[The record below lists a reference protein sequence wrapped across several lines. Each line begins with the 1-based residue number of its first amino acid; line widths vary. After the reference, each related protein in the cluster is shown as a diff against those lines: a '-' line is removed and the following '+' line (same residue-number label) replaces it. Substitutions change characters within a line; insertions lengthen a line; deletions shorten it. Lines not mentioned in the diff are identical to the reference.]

1 MISRNAVLFVLAGIG
16 CGVAI
21 ASLVNWSDRHNEMDY
36 VRSSPPGGDN
46 GPAVGS
52 LADRVATLEQALGA
66 EQQARQWLEEEILYL
81 GSELER
87 LAVPGVAT
95 APVAA
100 EAEPGITEPSPERPA
115 TRTRGVARDLAR
127 LVNSGFTQAEA
138 EWILRRESELQMQA
152 LRDRYEAERRG
163 EAPDYFS
170 GRDAAGD
177 VLRTELGDEAY
188 ERYLAANRR
197 SISVTVGSVLES
209 SPAQAAG
216 LVAGD
221 EIVSYDGRRVFDLS
235 DLTTLTKEGDP
246 GQTVVVD
253 ILRGGQ
259 PMQVVIP
266 RGPLGITGGRRY
278 AR

>member
-1 MISRNAVLFVLAGIG
+1 MT
-16 CGVAI
+16 VAI
-21 ASLVNWSDRHNEMDY
+21 AAAAALTMLAWPEGSHGPEANMPAASIESDAEMSVGALERRLHSLESAME
-36 VRSSPPGGDN
+36 
-46 GPAVGS
+46 
-52 LADRVATLEQALGA
+52 A
-66 EQQARQWLEEEILYL
+66 ERQARQWLEEEILFL

-87 LAVPGVAT
+87 LSVQGGADASTV
-95 APVAA
+95 
-100 EAEPGITEPSPERPA
+100 AEPDPGSSESAIERA
-115 TRTRGVARDLAR
+115 STRTRGVARDVAR
-127 LVNSGFTQAEA
+127 LVNTGFTQAEA

-152 LRDRYEAERRG
+152 LRERYEAERRG

-188 ERYLAANRR
+188 ARYLEANRR

-216 LVAGD
+216 LATGD
-221 EIVSYDGRRVFDLS
+221 EIVGYDGRRVFDLS
-235 DLTTLTKEGDP
+235 DLTTLTKEGEP

>member
-1 MISRNAVLFVLAGIG
+1 MPADSIG
-16 CGVAI
+16 NEAKMSVVALEKRLH
-21 ASLVNWSDRHNEMDY
+21 SLES
-36 VRSSPPGGDN
+36 
-46 GPAVGS
+46 A
-52 LADRVATLEQALGA
+52 LET
-66 EQQARQWLEEEILYL
+66 ERQARQWLEEELLYL

-87 LAVPGVAT
+87 LSMQGHADGQAATEPEPG
-95 APVAA
+95 AA
-100 EAEPGITEPSPERPA
+100 EPTPERTA
-115 TRTRGVARDLAR
+115 TRTRGIARDLAR
-127 LVNSGFTQAEA
+127 LVNAGFTQTEA
-138 EWILRRESELQMQA
+138 EWVLRRESELQMQA
-152 LRDRYEAERRG
+152 LRERYEAERRG

-188 ERYLAANRR
+188 ERYLEANRR

-221 EIVSYDGRRVFDLS
+221 EIVSYNGRRVFDLS
-235 DLTTLTKEGDP
+235 DLTTLTKEGEP
-246 GQTVVVD
+246 GQSVVVD

>member
-1 MISRNAVLFVLAGIG
+1 MISRNAAVFAFAGIA

-21 ASLVNWSDRHNEMDY
+21 AALRFWNDGYNETDY
-36 VRSSPPGGDN
+36 VRASPAGDN
-46 GPAVGS
+46 DGQPAGS
-52 LADRVATLEQALGA
+52 LAERVASLEQSLAA
-66 EQQARQWLEEEILYL
+66 ERQARQWLEEEILFL
-81 GSELER
+81 GSELQR
-87 LAVPGVAT
+87 LSAQGGADASTV
-95 APVAA
+95 
-100 EAEPGITEPSPERPA
+100 AEPGAGSSESAIERA
-115 TRTRGVARDLAR
+115 STRTRGVARDVAR
-127 LVNSGFTQAEA
+127 LVNTGFTQAEA

-152 LRDRYEAERRG
+152 LRERYEAERRG

-188 ERYLAANRR
+188 ERYLEANRR

-216 LVAGD
+216 LAAGD
-221 EIVSYDGRRVFDLS
+221 EIVGYDGRRVFDLS
-235 DLTTLTKEGDP
+235 DLTALTKEGEP

>member
-1 MISRNAVLFVLAGIG
+1 MT
-16 CGVAI
+16 VAI
-21 ASLVNWSDRHNEMDY
+21 AAAAALTMLAWPEGSHGPEANMLAASIEGDAEVSVGALEKRLHSLES
-36 VRSSPPGGDN
+36 
-46 GPAVGS
+46 A
-52 LADRVATLEQALGA
+52 LEA
-66 EQQARQWLEEEILYL
+66 ERQARQWLEEEILFL

-87 LAVPGVAT
+87 LSMQDGTDRQA
-95 APVAA
+95 AA
-100 EAEPGITEPSPERPA
+100 EPDPGPSEVPVERTSP
-115 TRTRGVARDLAR
+115 RMRGVARDLAR
-127 LVNSGFTQAEA
+127 LVNAGFTQAEA
-138 EWILRRESELQMQA
+138 EWILHRESELQMQA
-152 LRDRYEAERRG
+152 LRERYEAERLG

-177 VLRTELGDEAY
+177 ELRAELGDEAY
-188 ERYLAANRR
+188 ERYLGANRR

-216 LVAGD
+216 LAAGD
-221 EIVSYDGRRVFDLS
+221 EIVSYGGRRVFDLS
-235 DLTTLTKEGDP
+235 DLTTLTKEGEP
-246 GQTVVVD
+246 GQVVVVD